1 MRSKPDYVEFVL
13 LQLLL
18 MLLLLPCLLLLI
30 ISYLVA
36 VNKCLSEA
44 PKADNFDVDVVVAV
58 VVVVVVALLVVIG
71 HIIFSCGQ

>member
-1 MRSKPDYVEFVL
+1 M
-13 LQLLL
+13 
-18 MLLLLPCLLLLI
+18 LLLI

-44 PKADNFDVDVVVAV
+44 PKADNFAV
-58 VVVVVVALLVVIG
+58 VVVVVVVVVVNVVVVALLVIG